1 MDERYL
7 YGDPAK
13 RALLLT
19 ALFVA
24 QEQYGCLTDEA
35 VQRVADRL
43 EMSPKDVYETAS
55 FYSMLRM
62 EPAGRY
68 VIQICEGLSCYL
80 AGGAEW
86 LLDHLCEMLGIGVGE
101 TTPDG
106 LFTLTTVQC
115 LAACDRS
122 PAMRVNDTLYDH
134 LTPDRVDGILM
145 DLRRGA

>member
-13 RALLLT
+13 RTMLLT

-24 QEQYGCLTDEA
+24 QEQYGCLTHEA
-35 VQRVADRL
+35 IHRVADRL
-43 EMSPKDVYETAS
+43 DMSPKDVYETAS
-55 FYSMLRM
+55 FYSMFRAD
-62 EPAGRY
+62 PVGRY
-68 VIQICEGLSCYL
+68 VIQVCEGLSCYL

-86 LLDHLCEMLGIGVGE
+86 LVGHLCGILDVQVGG
-101 TTPDG
+101 TTEDG

-134 LTPDRVDGILM
+134 LTPDRVDEILT
-145 DLRRGA
+145 DLRQGA